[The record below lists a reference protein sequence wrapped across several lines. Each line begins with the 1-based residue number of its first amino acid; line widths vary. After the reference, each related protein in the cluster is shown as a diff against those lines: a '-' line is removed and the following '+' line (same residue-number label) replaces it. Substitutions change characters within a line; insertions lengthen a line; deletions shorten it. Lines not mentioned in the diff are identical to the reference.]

1 MVIEKPYLAAGKDYY
16 IQLRMTELAMC
27 KDIRYIYYCEELFV
41 VKHKSKHS
49 CASAIFYNLGSGVVT
64 ENCKFHYMYN
74 ATIPPVI
81 LDGGREV
88 LLANFY
94 GQRSLKCASQNGG
107 LAKPIPEHTYAVVQR
122 EFLCDCQLDLKHVSV
137 LCRLNACSGSKPQN
151 LVMKFV
157 VNLAFW
163 EMLKKRHA
171 KLSEKVQPKVDFVEQ
186 TFDVRLFND
195 DKNPLNTATDMLH
208 MINKMDK
215 DGKKRDKKKA
225 ESDDLSDEVEVKPL
239 LPKFL
244 ANILVVVC
252 SVLST
257 LATIVVILILV
268 KYCKMSSIL
277 ATLVIQSQL
286 PPAAPAKLQLPGPVG
301 IMAIACHTLIDGLQS
316 TGMADNM
323 PQNSLRGLHRAVDR
337 CEQFM
342 TLLNK
347 IYNDTAQLPP
357 MGMLMQVQE
366 PSEIPEKTCGN
377 QLFPWLSFL
386 NIILVTIMLGHGL
399 YRLCRPMTWYYGY
412 EFKRCCSLYLFIYDG
427 DNYTPIKVKTLR
439 GHMNC
444 YKIEDNRKDMI
455 LTLNKNW
462 IFDTVSINWNGV
474 RILEEDEP
482 IPLPTSVPVLLKH
495 KVKTRNIL
503 SQDYEIQYSIKQGT
517 NWLNMTK
524 HYRSARRGFVKR
536 PVKVLK

>member
-1 MVIEKPYLAAGKDYY
+1 
-16 IQLRMTELAMC
+16 
-27 KDIRYIYYCEELFV
+27 
-41 VKHKSKHS
+41 
-49 CASAIFYNLGSGVVT
+49 
-64 ENCKFHYMYN
+64 MYN
-74 ATIPPVI
+74 ATVPPVI
-81 LDGGREV
+81 LDEGKEV
-88 LLANFY
+88 LLGNFY

-107 LAKPIPEHTYAVVQR
+107 LAKPIPEHTSAVVQR
-122 EFLCDCQLDLKHVSV
+122 EFLCDCQLDLKHASV

-151 LVMKFV
+151 LVMKFI

-171 KLSEKVQPKVDFVEQ
+171 QLSEKVQPKVDFVEQ
-186 TFDVRLFND
+186 TFDVRLFDD
-195 DKNPLNTATDMLH
+195 DKDPLNEATDMLC

-215 DGKKRDKKKA
+215 DGKKCEKKKA
-225 ESDDLSDEVEVKPL
+225 KSEDLSDGVDMKPL

-244 ANILVVVC
+244 ANILIVVY
-252 SVLST
+252 SLLST
-257 LATIVVILILV
+257 MATIIVILILV

-277 ATLVIQSQL
+277 ATLVVGSQL
-286 PPAAPAKLQLPGPVG
+286 PPPAPATLQLPGPVG
-301 IMAIACHTLIDGLQS
+301 IMVIACHTLIDGLQS
-316 TGMADNM
+316 TGTVDNM
-323 PQNSLRGLHRAVDR
+323 SRNLFDGLARAVER

-342 TLLNK
+342 TLFNK
-347 IYNDTAQLPP
+347 VYNDTAQIPP
-357 MGMLMQVQE
+357 MGPLMQVQK

-386 NIILVTIMLGHGL
+386 NIILATIMLGHGL
-399 YRLCRPMTWYYGY
+399 YCLCRPLTWYYGY
-412 EFKRCCSLYLFIYDG
+412 EFKRCCSLYLFMYDG

-444 YKIEDNRKDMI
+444 YRIEDNRKDVI
-455 LTLNKNW
+455 LTQNKHW

-474 RILEEDEP
+474 KVLEEDEP
-482 IPLPTSVPVLLKH
+482 IPLPTLVPVLLKH

-524 HYRSARRGFVKR
+524 HYRSAKRGFVKKACESIEMI
-536 PVKVLK
+536 PFSADKNVNHKIKPNLV